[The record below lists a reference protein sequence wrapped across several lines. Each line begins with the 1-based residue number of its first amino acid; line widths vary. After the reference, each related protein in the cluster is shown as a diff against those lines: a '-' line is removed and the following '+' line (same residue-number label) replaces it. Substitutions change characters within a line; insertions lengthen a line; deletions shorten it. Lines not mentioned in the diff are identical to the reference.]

1 MYNVGVLL
9 AVSEGSANQRYHT
22 LIAGPESEHKLD
34 FNLEFKKITTY
45 LSNLLAWILFSLY
58 TTFHHFLYLGAF
70 WVVEELNGDQQIW

>member
-22 LIAGPESEHKLD
+22 LIASPESEHKLD

-45 LSNLLAWILFSLY
+45 LSNLLA
-58 TTFHHFLYLGAF
+58 
-70 WVVEELNGDQQIW
+70 